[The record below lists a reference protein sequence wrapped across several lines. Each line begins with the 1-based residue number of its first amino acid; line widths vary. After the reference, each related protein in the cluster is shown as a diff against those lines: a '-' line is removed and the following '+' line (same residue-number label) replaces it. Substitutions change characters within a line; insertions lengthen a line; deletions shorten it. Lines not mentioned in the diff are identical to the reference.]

1 MKKPDNF
8 IAGLKKQEKYFAK
21 LVSCKRKNG
30 GGGGKRVLPEENAI
44 ALMISSFKSILN
56 PVRLTSMWTKVNKIN
71 YNQNIFFLLS
81 MNPLYCK

>member
-30 GGGGKRVLPEENAI
+30 GGGGK
-44 ALMISSFKSILN
+44 KSITRRKRN
-56 PVRLTSMWTKVNKIN
+56 SVNDK
-71 YNQNIFFLLS
+71 
-81 MNPLYCK
+81 